1 MNINDLQISTGNWHS
16 GLTQST
22 HLRSFFL
29 MDPVMATSVIT
40 RVYNRYNGA
49 KNPLSYLTV
58 GTGRAKELPDII
70 YRWPLMGDYERAI
83 PVIENM
89 GDGGSTPGISKTTFR
104 VVFPEK
110 WFSFG
115 DVLIPDH
122 PDYPVR
128 VMEQPV
134 QNSTGDGFIY
144 TLQLVTNDDTKFMP
158 LSLLEAGK
166 EFSKDFNLQ
175 EHDHSRESGETHYAT
190 PFMMQNYM
198 STFRKK
204 YNVTGA
210 AGEKVL
216 TIKLMDPNGKSLAE
230 TWVKYAE
237 WEFWG
242 QWQDEIERALWYG
255 KTNIDYST
263 GIPSMKGISGNP
275 VYASAGIEDQ
285 IAPANIRRY
294 TRLTEQTIRNFM
306 NDLSFGG
313 VEDGPRN
320 YVAMCGRG
328 FMDLFDQAMK
338 DSASRFTLVDSKFI
352 SGSGQELSL
361 GGQFKTYVGLNG
373 DTITL
378 KELKLYNNPVRNRQL
393 HPETGLP
400 AESYKA
406 TFLNFKMNS
415 NGESN
420 IQKVYHKGREMVT
433 WYIEGAY
440 GPYGPKKGGTAASAV
455 DGYEFHAMS
464 ECGVMIQDPTDCG
477 QLILDVDSL

>member
-1 MNINDLQISTGNWHS
+1 MNINDLQITQGNWHA
-16 GLTQST
+16 GLTQSN

-29 MDPVMATSVIT
+29 LDPVLATSVIT

-49 KNPLSYLTV
+49 KNPLSFLTV

-70 YRWPLMGDYERAI
+70 YRWPLMGDSEKAI
-83 PVIENM
+83 PVIENK
-89 GDGGSTPGISKTTFR
+89 GDGGSTPGINKTTFR

-110 WFSFG
+110 WFAFG
-115 DVLIPDH
+115 DVLVPDNT
-122 PDYPVR
+122 DYPVR
-128 VMEQPV
+128 VMDYPV
-134 QNSTGDGFIY
+134 QESVGDGWVY

-190 PFMMQNYM
+190 PFWMENYM

-204 YNVTGA
+204 YTVTGA

-216 TIKLMDPNGKSLAE
+216 SIKLMNPDGSELAS

-237 WEFWG
+237 WEFWC

-255 KTNIDYST
+255 KTNIDNT
-263 GIPSMKGISGNP
+263 TTIPSMKGISGNP
-275 VYASAGIEDQ
+275 VYASAGVEDQ
-285 IAPANIRRY
+285 IAPANKRYY
-294 TRLTEQTIRNFM
+294 TRLTEKTIRNFM
-306 NDLSFGG
+306 NDLAFGG

-338 DSASRFTLVDSKFI
+338 DSASRYTLVDSKFVT
-352 SGSGQELSL
+352 GSGQELAL
-361 GGQFKTYVGLNG
+361 GGQFITYMGLNG
-373 DTITL
+373 DSITL
-378 KELKLYNNPVRNRQL
+378 KELKLYNNPIRNRQV

-415 NGESN
+415 KGESN
-420 IQKVYHKGREMVT
+420 IMKVYHKGREMVT
-433 WYIEGAY
+433 TYIEGLY
-440 GPYGPKKGGTAASAV
+440 GPYGPKKNGTSATAV

-477 QLILDVDSL
+477 QLILDVNAL